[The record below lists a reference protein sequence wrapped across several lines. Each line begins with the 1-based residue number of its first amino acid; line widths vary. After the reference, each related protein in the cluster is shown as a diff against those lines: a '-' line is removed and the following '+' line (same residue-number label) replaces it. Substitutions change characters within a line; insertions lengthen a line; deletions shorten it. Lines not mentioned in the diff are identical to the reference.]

1 MNAAKGGLSNMF
13 SAADLAG
20 KEAVGKVKD
29 FAGGVA
35 DNLGQKRTGC
45 S

>member
-1 MNAAKGGLSNMF
+1 MY

-29 FAGGVA
+29 FASGIGE
-35 DNLGQKRTGC
+35 NLGEKRT
-45 S
+45 SRS